1 MGPRA
6 RWGRVMGWLSFET
19 RRQVD
24 GESPKACKPV
34 QIPWESE
41 QGQTEYHP
49 GWPQSKAKPDAK
61 GNETADDWIFFYSY
75 DDWIYSYD
83 EPGILF
89 AGKMLGAH
97 GTEFGQEGYP
107 LTATSC
113 GQDGGKYDEWSSFE
127 YGGIFRRIFAGI
139 YGHHKNNGY

>member
-61 GNETADDWIFFYSY
+61 GNETADDWI
-75 DDWIYSYD
+75 YSYD

-97 GTEFGQEGYP
+97 GQNSAKKVIPSPPPAVAKTGANM
-107 LTATSC
+107 T
-113 GQDGGKYDEWSSFE
+113 
-127 YGGIFRRIFAGI
+127 
-139 YGHHKNNGY
+139 NGPALNMGNFP